1 MPTTLADSV
10 RERIDLKDHEIEYL
24 TRLLG
29 SWQLIADLSF
39 ADLLLWGMM
48 ADGRGFICLGQMR
61 PYTTQTLHPED
72 LFGRVIRVEEMPV
85 VDRAYHESRS
95 ARLDEPVLLDGMP
108 VRMEAIPVPV
118 GGRVAAIMTKEGA
131 PLKDRRLGHLEQNY
145 LECATALGRMVAEG
159 TFPFP
164 GTALDPELSPRVGDG
179 MIRLDASGRVVY
191 ASPNAMSAYRRLGI
205 MSNIEGELLLDV
217 EVDASAS
224 SIALKLGVPAEAD
237 VEVGNSV
244 VLQRAI
250 PLLSGPDRIV
260 TGALLLVRDV
270 TQLRHR
276 ERELRRQ
283 ESVVREVHHRVKNN
297 LQTIASLLR
306 LQARRLPSEA
316 KLELEVAIRRI
327 ASIALVHDT
336 LSKDPTQDVQFADV
350 AGRLVDMVAEGLVHP
365 SGNIK
370 INLLGGDPGSLHSD
384 LATPLAVVLVE
395 LLQNA
400 VKHAFGADGG
410 VVTVNLSKHGDRLR
424 MEVADDGKGLGEGYT
439 VHGAGLG
446 LQIVRELVESEL
458 GGNLNIVSDAGTK
471 ISVDIPAEPP
481 ARLRPYALEA

>member
-1 MPTTLADSV
+1 MPTTLTESLRAK
-10 RERIDLKDHEIEYL
+10 IDLKDHEVEYL
-24 TRLLG
+24 TLLLG

-39 ADLLLWGMM
+39 ADLLLWCRM
-48 ADGRGFICLGQMR
+48 ADGKGFICLGQMR

-72 LFGRVIRVEEMPV
+72 LFGRIIRAEELPI
-85 VDRAYHESRS
+85 VDRAYHDTRAS
-95 ARLDEPVLLDGMP
+95 RLDEPVLVDGMP

-118 GGRVAAIMTKEGA
+118 GDRVAAVMTKEGA

-164 GTALDPELSPRVGDG
+164 GTALDPEVSPRVGDG
-179 MIRLDASGRVVY
+179 MIRLDASGRVIY

-205 MSNIEGELLLDV
+205 MSNIEGQQILDV
-217 EVDASAS
+217 DVDASAS
-224 SIALKLGVPAEAD
+224 SIALKLGIPAEAD
-237 VEVGNSV
+237 VEVGPSV

-250 PLLSGPDRIV
+250 PLLSGPDRTV

-270 TQLRHR
+270 TQLRFR

-283 ESVVREVHHRVKNN
+283 ESVVREMHHRVKNN

-316 KLELEVAIRRI
+316 KQELEVAIRRI
-327 ASIALVHDT
+327 ASIALVHET
-336 LSKDPTQDVQFADV
+336 LSKDPTQDVEFGEV
-350 AGRLVDMVAEGLVHP
+350 ARRLVDMVAEGLMHP
-365 SGNIK
+365 KANIR
-370 INLLGGDPGSLHSD
+370 IMLGGDPGPLHSD

-395 LLQNA
+395 LVQNA
-400 VKHAFGADGG
+400 VKHAFGPDGG
-410 VVTVNLSKHGDRLR
+410 VVTVTLSKHGDRLL
-424 MEVADDGKGLGEGYT
+424 MVVADDGRGLGEGYSIQ
-439 VHGAGLG
+439 GAGLG

-458 GGNLNIVSDAGTK
+458 GGDLSFLSDGGTK
-471 ISVDIPAEPP
+471 VSVDIPAEPP
-481 ARLRPYALEA
+481 ARLRPYALES